1 MRSFELSI
9 RPQYVRQTNAEAV
22 FGNGKKGYLHEIQ
35 RVFKEDFD
43 TLPTFTIITA
53 PTGTGK
59 SYAFPFPIL
68 EAKQGPKKPFTADHT
83 CVGLVVLPT
92 NALIE
97 ELAKNFRETYPQLKV
112 EVINSTRLNATGK
125 KGFDRLKAIL
135 AIAGASDLVITNPDI
150 VNYTMHGG
158 YHKFAFKKHTGRK
171 EFHNLL
177 ESFDY
182 LIFDE
187 YHLYDEAQ
195 IANILTLAYLRDLI
209 LGENNHLK
217 YIFTSATPEPKLKE
231 LLERNFGVDEVR
243 EIVEQIVD
251 EPAQARA
258 IHGKLEVL
266 FYWSNSF
273 ADAIEAQLD
282 TIAEELAEGRK
293 ALIIFDQLREVQ
305 TWKAQLEQHFAL
317 ASHEIYASTGYA
329 PKEEDS
335 QASIKQARLILAT
348 NKAEVGVNYE
358 VQYCLM
364 QSGKFYQN
372 FVQRFGRVARGDEAG
387 KVVICLDKASQYK
400 ALARELKGK
409 TMAYYDFVN
418 TLATHLRHQAFY
430 EKRVS
435 QYLGEYMWCI
445 RHSIRHHQS
454 YHTSR
459 YLQNRLDDTNFF
471 ARVEQAYPRYGLLRQ
486 INGLIKDL
494 LADALGTPPEK
505 LRASSVAQILA
516 DNDKRFLSITYD
528 ARQWAEW
535 WGHYLDTYLS
545 FRDGSMVVKI
555 IDQTLDLVLDYSL
568 DWILQHKQILEVRK
582 LDEATPPTIEYV
594 VGTLKERDK
603 ELQYDIA
610 TIPAVHASGNRLVS
624 YREKWQIQKKF
635 QEGVAR
641 IEAKLKKKDLSSH
654 HVQIQLKLVDKLRLL
669 SITYDAHR
677 VKIESI
683 ASDEPLL

>member
-35 RVFKEDFD
+35 RVFKEEFD
-43 TLPTFTIITA
+43 DLPTFTIITA

-59 SYAFPFPIL
+59 SYAFPFPVL
-68 EAKQGPKKPFTADHT
+68 EAKQRPQKPFTADHD

-112 EVINSTRLNATGK
+112 EVINRARLNATGK

-150 VNYTMHGG
+150 INYTMHGG
-158 YHKFAFKKHTGRK
+158 YHKFAFKQHTGRK

-177 ESFDY
+177 ECFDY

-209 LGENNHLK
+209 LGENNRLK

-231 LLERNFGVDEVR
+231 LLERNFGAEEVR
-243 EIVEQIVD
+243 EIVEKIVD
-251 EPAQARA
+251 EPTQARA

-273 ADAIEAQLD
+273 ADAIETQLD
-282 TIAEELAEGRK
+282 TIAQELAEGRK
-293 ALIIFDQLREVQ
+293 ALIIFDQLREVH
-305 TWKAQLEQHFAL
+305 TWEAKLKQHFAL
-317 ASHEIYASTGYA
+317 APHEIYASTGYA
-329 PKEEDS
+329 PKEEDN

-364 QSGKFYQN
+364 QPGKFYQN
-372 FVQRFGRVARGDEAG
+372 FVQRFGRVARGDEVG
-387 KVVICLDKASQYK
+387 KVVICLDNAHQYK

-430 EKRVS
+430 EKRVP

-454 YHTSR
+454 YHTNR
-459 YLQNRLDDTNFF
+459 RLQDRLDNTDFF
-471 ARVEQAYPRYGLLRQ
+471 THSRYGLLQQ
-486 INGLIKDL
+486 INGLIKEL

-505 LRASSVAQILA
+505 LKSSSVAQILA
-516 DNDKRFLSITYD
+516 DNDKRLPEST
-528 ARQWAEW
+528 RQWAAW

-555 IDQTLDLVLDYSL
+555 IDQALDLVLDYSL
-568 DWILQHKQILEVRK
+568 DWILQHKEIVEVRQ

-594 VGTLKERDK
+594 VGRLKERDK

-610 TIPAVHASGNRLVS
+610 TIPAVHALGNRLVS

-641 IEAKLKKKDLSSH
+641 IEAQLKKKDLSSH

>member
-9 RPQYVRQTNAEAV
+9 HPQYVRQTKAEAV

-43 TLPTFTIITA
+43 DLPTFTIMTA

-59 SYAFPFPIL
+59 SYAFPFPVL
-68 EAKQGPKKPFTADHT
+68 EAKQRPQKPFTADHD

-112 EVINSTRLNATGK
+112 EVINRARLNATGK
-125 KGFDRLKAIL
+125 KGFARLKAIL
-135 AIAGASDLVITNPDI
+135 AIASASDLVITNPDI
-150 VNYTMHGG
+150 INYTMHGG
-158 YHKFAFKKHTGRK
+158 YHKFAFKQHTGRK

-177 ESFDY
+177 ECFDY
-182 LIFDE
+182 VIFDE

-195 IANILTLAYLRDLI
+195 IANILTLAYLRKLI
-209 LGENNHLK
+209 LGDNNRLK

-231 LLERNFGVDEVR
+231 LLERNFEAEEVR
-243 EIVEQIVD
+243 EIVEEIVD
-251 EPAQARA
+251 EPTQARA
-258 IHGKLEVL
+258 IHGQLEVL
-266 FYWSNSF
+266 FYWSNAF

-282 TIAEELAEGRK
+282 TIAQELAEGRK
-293 ALIIFDQLREVQ
+293 ALIIFDQLREVH
-305 TWKAQLEQHFAL
+305 TWEAKLKQHFGL
-317 ASHEIYASTGYA
+317 APHEIYLSTGYA

-335 QASIKQARLILAT
+335 QARIKQARLILAT

-364 QSGKFYQN
+364 QPGKFYQN

-387 KVVICLDKASQYK
+387 KVVICLDNASQYK
-400 ALARELKGK
+400 ALARALKGK

-418 TLATHLRHQAFY
+418 ILATHLRHQAFY
-430 EKRVS
+430 EKRVP

-445 RHSIRHHQS
+445 AHSIRHHQS
-454 YHTSR
+454 YHTR
-459 YLQNRLDDTNFF
+459 RRLQDRLNETDFF
-471 ARVEQAYPRYGLLRQ
+471 AQLEHAYPRYGLLDQ

-494 LADALGTPPEK
+494 LADALSTLPEK
-505 LRASSVAQILA
+505 LRSKSVAQILV
-516 DNDKRFLSITYD
+516 DNDKRLPRGYD

-555 IDQTLDLVLDYSL
+555 IDQALDLVLDYSL
-568 DWILQHKQILEVRK
+568 DWILQHKEILEVK
-582 LDEATPPTIEYV
+582 LLDEVTPSTIEYV
-594 VGTLKERDK
+594 VGELKERDK
-603 ELQYDIA
+603 ELQYDIV

-641 IEAKLKKKDLSSH
+641 IEAQLKKKDLSRH

-677 VKIESI
+677 AKIESI

>member
-9 RPQYVRQTNAEAV
+9 SPQYVRQTNAEAV

-43 TLPTFTIITA
+43 DLPTFTIITA

-59 SYAFPFPIL
+59 SYAFPFPVL
-68 EAKQGPKKPFTADHT
+68 EAKQRPQQPFTADHH

-112 EVINSTRLNATGK
+112 EVINSARLNAAGK
-125 KGFDRLKAIL
+125 KGFGRLEAIL

-150 VNYTMHGG
+150 INYTMHGG
-158 YHKFAFKKHTGRK
+158 YHKYAFNKHTGRK

-209 LGENNHLK
+209 LEDNNRLK

-231 LLERNFGVDEVR
+231 LLESNFGASEVR

-251 EPAQARA
+251 EPTQARA

-273 ADAIEAQLD
+273 ADAIEAQLG
-282 TIAEELAEGRK
+282 TIAQELAEGRK
-293 ALIIFDQLREVQ
+293 ALIIFDQLRDVQ
-305 TWKAQLEQHFAL
+305 TWKARLEQHFAL
-317 ASHEIYASTGYA
+317 TPHEIYASTGYA

-335 QASIKQARLILAT
+335 QARIKQARLILAT

-364 QSGKFYQN
+364 QPGKFYQN

-387 KVVICLDKASQYK
+387 KVVICLDNASQYK

-409 TMAYYDFVN
+409 TIAYYDFVN
-418 TLATHLRHQAFY
+418 TLATHLRHQEFY
-430 EKRVS
+430 DQRVP

-445 RHSIRHHQS
+445 EHSIRHHQS
-454 YHTSR
+454 YHTR
-459 YLQNRLDDTNFF
+459 RRLQYRLDDTQFF
-471 ARVEQAYPRYGLLRQ
+471 SQVEHAYSRYVLLRQ

-494 LADALGTPPEK
+494 LANALSTPPEK
-505 LRASSVAQILA
+505 LRSKSVAQLLIE
-516 DNDKRFLSITYD
+516 NDKRLHSGYN

-555 IDQTLDLVLDYSL
+555 IDQALDLVLDYSL

-603 ELQYDIA
+603 DLQYDIA
-610 TIPAVHASGNRLVS
+610 TIPAVNASGNRLVS

-635 QEGVAR
+635 QEGIAR
-641 IEAKLKKKDLSSH
+641 IEAKLKKGDLTQT
-654 HVQIQLKLVDKLRLL
+654 HVQIQLELLGKLRLL
-669 SITYDAHR
+669 SLTYDAHR
-677 VKIESI
+677 VKIERI
-683 ASDEPLL
+683 ASDEPLVC